1 MGGNCPLPNYED
13 RFDSN
18 IKIPSSGGRV
28 SFTEKSKRKTTK
40 RKTQVDKYVG
50 SGKRKPRKV

>member
-1 MGGNCPLPNYED
+1 MGGKSPLPVCQDCFNSD
-13 RFDSN
+13 

-28 SFTEKSKRKTTK
+28 SFTEKSKQKTTK